1 MRCHALQS
9 ILRLPAALSCAALL
23 CLVLS
28 AVCAWAAPE
37 ASSSSSAPSSSADRI
52 RELLVQQEYRVRTE
66 PHEKVYLHMDKPY
79 YEQGDTMWYSAYA
92 FLADGMVPDTLN
104 GTLYVDLVRQD
115 GRVMS
120 TQALYLEDGLHF
132 NLAFYTVLIKFL
144 AIEMGL

>member
-37 ASSSSSAPSSSADRI
+37 ATAAAASSAVPASLQPSAEPSFTSASPSSAQSSSPSSASSSADRI

-92 FLADGMVPDTLN
+92 FLAD
-104 GTLYVDLVRQD
+104 
-115 GRVMS
+115 
-120 TQALYLEDGLHF
+120 
-132 NLAFYTVLIKFL
+132 
-144 AIEMGL
+144 